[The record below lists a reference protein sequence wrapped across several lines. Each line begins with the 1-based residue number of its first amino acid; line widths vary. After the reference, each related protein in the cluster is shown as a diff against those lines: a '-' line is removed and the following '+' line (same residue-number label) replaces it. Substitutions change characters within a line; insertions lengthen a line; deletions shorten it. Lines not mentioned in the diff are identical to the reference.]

1 MKTIKNKKTISLRR
15 VSLTNIIGYSFALI
29 TCILILQGIPAP
41 IELVMLIVL
50 MIFLLY
56 TLFLESSKRLEKKD
70 ELYIINENKAYSTT
84 IKILLALL
92 LIGGMVADSF
102 LDLEIKIPLNFS
114 TCYITVST
122 VYIISNTILLILDR
136 KSIGPYDE
144 CEDE

>member
-1 MKTIKNKKTISLRR
+1 MKTTKSKKTISLRR

-29 TCILILQGIPAP
+29 TCILILQDIPAP
-41 IELVMLIVL
+41 VKLVMLIVL
-50 MIFLLY
+50 VIFLLY
-56 TLFLESSKRLEKKD
+56 TLSLESSKRLEKKD

-102 LDLEIKIPLNFS
+102 LDLKIKIPLNFS
-114 TCYITVST
+114 TCYITVSA

-136 KSIGPYDE
+136 KIIGSDDE